1 MSFKDVVF
9 LHPLESVSLDAAAC
23 QSIVPAWGSPGGLSM
38 ADEFFEDFVVCL
50 SSLESAWAAGEFGRL
65 ESQARKLASLSEDL
79 GLEKCASLARQVI
92 ELKAARDDVALAA
105 VVARTV
111 RVGEA
116 SLASVLEF
124 AYLRI

>member
-1 MSFKDVVF
+1 MSLKDVVF
-9 LHPLESVSLDAAAC
+9 LHPLESISLDIAAF
-23 QSIVPAWGSPGGLSM
+23 QSIVPAWGSLGGASK

-65 ESQARKLASLSEDL
+65 ESQAGKLASLSEDL
-79 GLEKCASLARQVI
+79 GLDHCARLARQVI

>member
-1 MSFKDVVF
+1 MMMVNDGDSDD
-9 LHPLESVSLDAAAC
+9 S
-23 QSIVPAWGSPGGLSM
+23 GGDDED
-38 ADEFFEDFVVCL
+38 DEFFEDFVVCL

-65 ESQARKLASLSEDL
+65 ESQAGKLASLSEDL
-79 GLEKCASLARQVI
+79 GLDHCARLARQVI
-92 ELKAARDDVALAA
+92 KLKAARDDVALAA